1 MSGRFIVFDGVEAAG
16 KSTQIPIIADW
27 VRARHGEPL
36 VTREPGGTPLAEQI
50 RALTLSDHD
59 EVMPLEA
66 ELLMMFAARSVHL
79 NNRVGPALDRGQWV
93 LCDRFVDASYAYQG
107 AGQGG
112 FRHQI
117 AWLEEQIVGHR
128 QPECVFIFD
137 LPVDTVIERVR
148 QRRSMDRFDRSDIDF
163 LQRVRDEYLARAA
176 TDTHRYCVVNASQPV
191 NQVSQTIVDHLE
203 ARFA

>member
-50 RALTLSDHD
+50 RALTLADHD

-112 FRHQI
+112 
-117 AWLEEQIVGHR
+117 
-128 QPECVFIFD
+128 
-137 LPVDTVIERVR
+137 
-148 QRRSMDRFDRSDIDF
+148 
-163 LQRVRDEYLARAA
+163 
-176 TDTHRYCVVNASQPV
+176 
-191 NQVSQTIVDHLE
+191 
-203 ARFA
+203 